1 MNRYDLLLTGG
12 HLIDPSQK
20 LMASKMLVLKT
31 GEWLKLTTS

>member
-1 MNRYDLLLTGG
+1 MSTYDLLLTGG

-20 LMASKMLVLKT
+20 LIVSKMLVLKT